1 MEDKIFGTMNFK
13 VGWTKYETLKIWDKV
28 YNVCIR
34 TSSLKDQLPTEK
46 QQNAYMSFKE
56 NFSFICEQSK
66 DLINNFVESNK
77 GIIYEQ
83 LGVETIN
90 DVSTLLTPYEVL
102 FFQNGKYAIIFAT
115 KWSEEEMCIL
125 CDGNNIKVDEG
136 YILRYEI

>member
-1 MEDKIFGTMNFK
+1 
-13 VGWTKYETLKIWDKV
+13 
-28 YNVCIR
+28 
-34 TSSLKDQLPTEK
+34 
-46 QQNAYMSFKE
+46 MSFKE

-83 LGVETIN
+83 LGVDTIN
-90 DVSTLLTPYEVL
+90 DVSKLLTPYEVL